1 MTGQYE
7 NPDPLTSLRE
17 EVGQLRRAVASHA
30 VIDQAIGVVITVGS
44 LHPEHGWVAL
54 RHISQHTNIKLR
66 EVAHRLVQW
75 PATGRLPER
84 IREALPAAV
93 DHARGA
99 ATTAPADRDGHLGQD
114 GHAGQDG
121 HVSHGRAGQ
130 GGHGDPEGPV
140 GGGNAAAGC
149 GRSG

>member
-7 NPDPLTSLRE
+7 TPDRLSSLQE
-17 EVGQLRRAVASHA
+17 EVRQLRRAMVSHA

-44 LHPEHGWVAL
+44 LHPEHGWVVL

-66 EVAHRLVQW
+66 EVADSLVRW

-99 ATTAPADRDGHLGQD
+99 TPTTLADQHDHA
-114 GHAGQDG
+114 GHAGHAG
-121 HVSHGRAGQ
+121 HVGQ
-130 GGHGDPEGPV
+130 DSRTG
-140 GGGNAAAGC
+140 
-149 GRSG
+149 